1 MPRVVAGAIGERS
14 RGRQGRLRA
23 ALGVTLV
30 VLGWSIVAGLGLL
43 ALFRWIAWDWRE
55 PLIVLDDL
63 TLIVYLPAW
72 VVAAGARRWW
82 LASATALAVMAQLS
96 FVAPE
101 LLAATPVPTWTRHAP
116 SITVLDANI
125 DKSLQ
130 FEVGY
135 RDAIKRYRPD
145 VVAMEEFTPLA
156 LQGMMRSGALRGF
169 PYRCA
174 APASGD
180 DRRRGRPRSRSG
192 NDLAQWSNRAGFRPD
207 RSRIDWSPSCRH
219 LDRF

>member
-1 MPRVVAGAIGERS
+1 
-14 RGRQGRLRA
+14 
-23 ALGVTLV
+23 
-30 VLGWSIVAGLGLL
+30 
-43 ALFRWIAWDWRE
+43 
-55 PLIVLDDL
+55 
-63 TLIVYLPAW
+63 
-72 VVAAGARRWW
+72 
-82 LASATALAVMAQLS
+82 MAQLS

-116 SITVLDANI
+116 SITILDANI

-207 RSRIDWSPSCRH
+207 RSRIDWSPSRRH
-219 LDRF
+219 LDRFETGIGQRSPLPERNGGGSTLIATSRCLVSKALWGKQLCGSQHEAKRAT